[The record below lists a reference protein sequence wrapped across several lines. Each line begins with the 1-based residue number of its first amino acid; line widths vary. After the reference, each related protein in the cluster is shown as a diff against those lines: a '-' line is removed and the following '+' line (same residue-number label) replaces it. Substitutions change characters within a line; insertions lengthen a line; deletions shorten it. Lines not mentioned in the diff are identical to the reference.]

1 MKVTIFQFEKLSGY
15 DTYIFDFAKVL
26 TESGHSVTVV
36 TSNQM
41 PLIGNARALSKKGI
55 IDRLCGSRWIELN
68 FLRFFPSLY
77 SFYFLRKLLEFSDVV
92 YVKNEVLDL
101 IPILLAKRHVNI
113 SIICG
118 IHTPLHYFN
127 WNSLRANIHNIVYS
141 STFYRSMLSAC
152 DLIHVLNV
160 DDKDFLKNV
169 FHIEKSKIR
178 MVPLWIDHEKF
189 KLQEKSFSKSFRI
202 LFIGRLDMRKGID
215 ILLKSIV
222 QIAKIFHDKFS
233 KMSFTIVGKGP
244 FENQIREIQE
254 RYGNVKYLKFVTDN
268 IVLYKEHDILVL
280 PSRAETFSYVTL
292 EALTCGLPVIAS
304 DIPGPRSLI
313 ENGKT
318 GILVPVGNSSALS
331 KAILSMYE
339 LWTSKDEYN
348 RIGNYCRQSVLK
360 RFPPESTKKAFVN
373 LIESIGKR

>member
-1 MKVTIFQFEKLSGY
+1 
-15 DTYIFDFAKVL
+15 
-26 TESGHSVTVV
+26 
-36 TSNQM
+36 
-41 PLIGNARALSKKGI
+41 
-55 IDRLCGSRWIELN
+55 
-68 FLRFFPSLY
+68 
-77 SFYFLRKLLEFSDVV
+77 
-92 YVKNEVLDL
+92 
-101 IPILLAKRHVNI
+101 
-113 SIICG
+113 
-118 IHTPLHYFN
+118 
-127 WNSLRANIHNIVYS
+127 
-141 STFYRSMLSAC
+141 MLSAC